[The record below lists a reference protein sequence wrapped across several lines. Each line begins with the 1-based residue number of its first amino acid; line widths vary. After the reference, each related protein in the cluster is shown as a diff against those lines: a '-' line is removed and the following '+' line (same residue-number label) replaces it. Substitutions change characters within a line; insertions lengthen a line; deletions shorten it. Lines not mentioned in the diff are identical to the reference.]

1 MGVINII
8 FDGGRK
14 PYYRGGDTISGVL
27 TYRIPSQETLDGV
40 VVILKGKMSAEIV
53 RGAGESRRRHTEKI
67 ELFRSQQ
74 TLYSGSYTI
83 QPQTMSWPFSLTF
96 PEYTQFTRS
105 NGVGDPTYENEP
117 HPLPPTIAVRNGS
130 GRAKGK
136 IEYTLK
142 VKINPDR
149 LLHSDSK
156 KLALD
161 VVSTTREPPVAPVP
175 IVHPL
180 DFTRWSSSSLR
191 PEQHTFKQ
199 KLAHVFTSD
208 PSLATPV
215 IKFLC
220 SVQIPA
226 RAEPWTPLP
235 ISLSLKHILETPNDP
250 AEPTLVL
257 EQVDLQLKSYSHIR
271 VKALVSGRGECTSSV
286 VATKTLHPSPSSP
299 AATTPSKNLPARLN
313 AHVLRLPLDNT
324 PVVVTQDFTLAS
336 MNQTDSGIVPDFSSY
351 IVAHAHRLKITASI
365 RHQESGQLFSVEGPK
380 LGFEVLPWEHAAQR
394 GGLQRGEMQVR
405 PVGSSRTPVEVLPSY
420 QESSSSNSS
429 AGPSSSGA
437 ALAST
442 GSNTATAPPAY
453 RGLPGREIGVTS
465 GDVKLRV

>member
-130 GRAKGK
+130 G
-136 IEYTLK
+136 
-142 VKINPDR
+142 
-149 LLHSDSK
+149 
-156 KLALD
+156 
-161 VVSTTREPPVAPVP
+161 PPVAPVP